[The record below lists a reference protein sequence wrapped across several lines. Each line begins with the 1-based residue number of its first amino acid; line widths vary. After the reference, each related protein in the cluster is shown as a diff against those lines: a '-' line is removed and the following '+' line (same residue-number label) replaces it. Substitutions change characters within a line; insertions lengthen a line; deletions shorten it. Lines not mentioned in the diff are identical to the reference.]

1 MNFWWHVAM
10 KSPWRSQVTHHLFRT
25 HSNLVFVVSQLLQQ
39 VYNGSFKGNYGVY
52 SGILG
57 SEWDKYGMEVSVW
70 LLSWII

>member
-1 MNFWWHVAM
+1 MNEFLVACGHEISLAISSYSPFISHTF
-10 KSPWRSQVTHHLFRT
+10 KS
-25 HSNLVFVVSQLLQQ
+25 LQQ